1 MENKKRKLSGLILT
15 SSALAGMASTAATST
30 SAGFM
35 GFLKS
40 GFDKVKNIDTGS
52 KLKNV
57 VVKLRVVAAAVNV
70 SIVSTI
76 SGLYSLAKR
85 AANRPSK
92 IMSKE
97 VQYRIDKLK
106 YLGKKYLGNACLAQI
121 KFKENLESIAKNELV
136 FKNFKWQLNEKN
148 EEKQEKLTILLSRKH
163 FEEQTIKKYENKK
176 LLEKLTQLFE
186 QLSKEEVEAISE
198 NPNCIT
204 SLIENFE
211 LEKILKIIKSED
223 FKAEKFFKFFD
234 KFFKEEEDFE
244 IFKNWLESKNFNLNK
259 LVDNVIIEGLAFDV
273 SLLKSFIKE
282 IVSDD
287 DGYALKNFLDFLSKI
302 SEHEATSQFFLLLIL
317 CEGKIENLAKLFK
330 NEKFKDFV
338 EKFVDL
344 LVNLRTKE
352 LAEEFKKEDFNAQKV
367 IEDYLSNKVDNK

>member
-70 SIVSTI
+70 TIVSTI

-92 IMSKE
+92 II
-97 VQYRIDKLK
+97 VQDRIDKLK
-106 YLGKKYLGNACLAQI
+106 YLGKKYLGNACLARE
-121 KFKENLESIAKNELV
+121 KFEENLKSIAKNELV

-223 FKAEKFFKFFD
+223 FKAEKFFEFFD
-234 KFFKEEEDFE
+234 EFFKEKEDFE
-244 IFKNWLESKNFNLNK
+244 IFNNWLESKNFNLNK

-302 SEHEATSQFFLLLIL
+302 SEHGATSQFFFLLIL
-317 CEGKIENLAKLFK
+317 CGEKIENLANLFK

-344 LVNLRTKE
+344 LVNNNTKE
-352 LAEEFKKEDFNAQKV
+352 FVEKFKKEDFNAQKV

>member
-35 GFLKS
+35 KFLKS

-97 VQYRIDKLK
+97 VQDIIAK
-106 YLGKKYLGNACLAQI
+106 YLGEKKYLKNDCLAQI
-121 KFKENLESIAKNELV
+121 KFKANLESIAKNELV
-136 FKNFKWQLNEKN
+136 FKNFKLQLNEKN
-148 EEKQEKLTILLSRKH
+148 EEKLTFLLSGKY
-163 FEEQTIKKYENKK
+163 FEEQTIKKYENKN
-176 LLEKLTQLFE
+176 LSEKLTQLLKK
-186 QLSKEEVEAISE
+186 LSKEEVEAISK

-223 FKAEKFFKFFD
+223 FKAEKFFEFFD
-234 KFFKEEEDFE
+234 EFFKEKEDFE
-244 IFKNWLESKNFNLNK
+244 IFNNWLESKNFNSTILNK
-259 LVDNVIIEGLAFDV
+259 LVDNVIIENLNSYTF
-273 SLLKSFIKE
+273 SLLKSFIKK

-302 SEHEATSQFFLLLIL
+302 SEHGVTLQFFHLLIR
-317 CEGKIENLAKLFK
+317 CAEKIKNLANLFK